1 MSTKVKVDIVPK
13 VDYEKKYKYAKRVIH
28 NLEKTLT
35 DKDAKLE
42 RSTRSLDAL
51 RSAIEFVQSGKSS
64 LSKEDIINQMQTE
77 LQSSDDEEE
86 VEVTKREDSYD
97 DAKN

>member
-1 MSTKVKVDIVPK
+1 MSTKVKVDNPK